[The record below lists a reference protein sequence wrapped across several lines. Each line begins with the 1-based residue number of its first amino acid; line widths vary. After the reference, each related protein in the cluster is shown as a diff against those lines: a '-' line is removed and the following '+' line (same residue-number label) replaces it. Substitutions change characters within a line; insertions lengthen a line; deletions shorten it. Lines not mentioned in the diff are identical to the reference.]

1 MSGAK
6 VNGKLVSLDTALRNA
21 DIVEIQT
28 KKNAKPNRKWIDSA
42 KTSMA
47 KKHIRQALEKIERQ

>member
-6 VNGKLVSLDTALRNA
+6 VNGKLVALDTPLKNA

-28 KKNAKPNRKWIDSA
+28 KKSAKPNRKWIDYA
-42 KTSMA
+42 KTTMA
-47 KKHIRQALEKIERQ
+47 KRHIRQALAKNE